1 MKYMTTFCLFILFAS
16 VSNAAEHTKDSLAT
30 VKQNIKNK
38 KAVLVDVREKV
49 EWDEGHVKGAISLPL
64 SGLRDGITAG
74 QLKPLPKDKI
84 IYLHCVVGHRA
95 KVAGNLLE
103 KYNYKV
109 QPLKPGYDEII
120 SAGFPKAD
128 K

>member
-1 MKYMTTFCLFILFAS
+1 MKYLPTICLIVLVAA

-38 KAVLVDVREKV
+38 KAVLVDVREKG
-49 EWDEGHVKGAISLPL
+49 EWDEGHIKGAISLPL
-64 SGLRDGITAG
+64 SGLRDGVTPDK
-74 QLKPLPKDKI
+74 LKPLPKDKI
-84 IYLHCVVGHRA
+84 IYLHCVVGQRA
-95 KVAGNLLE
+95 RVAGNLLE
-103 KYNYKV
+103 KYKYKV
-109 QPLKPGYDEII
+109 RPLKPGYDEII